1 MLTNEITEMFTTTI
15 GKEAEQLAVF
25 IATEDSEIKELES
38 QLKERKARLEE
49 TKTQLA
55 EIMLQNGQ
63 ESIKFANG
71 LTPKAKIQVKF
82 FKATGVE
89 DNQLFDWLNTN
100 GMGDIIKPFVHFNTL
115 QSALQQYIEQGGQVP
130 PELLTEQR
138 IPTVVMY
145 GKSKFLNSN
154 AETQTA

>member
-49 TKTQLA
+49 AKTQLA
-55 EIMLQNGQ
+55 ELMFQAGQ

-82 FKATGVE
+82 FKAAGV
-89 DNQLFDWLNTN
+89 DDDQLFDWLNAN
-100 GMGDIIKPFVHFNTL
+100 GMGDVIKLTVHFQTL
-115 QSALQQYIEQGGQVP
+115 QSSLRQYTDQGGQVP
-130 PELLTEQR
+130 AELLTEQR
-138 IPTVVMY
+138 TPTVVMY
-145 GKSKFLNSN
+145 GKSKFINS
-154 AETQTA
+154 AETRTA